1 MGMSVGDLR
10 LQHPKAREH
19 LALRTAGFIGGEGG
33 HEADG
38 LAVLV
43 HQVGVSRLIGG

>member
-1 MGMSVGDLR
+1 MGTSVGDLR

-19 LALRTAGFIGGEGG
+19 LAPRTASFIGGKGG

-38 LAVLV
+38 LAVLGR
-43 HQVGVSRLIGG
+43 QVGVSRLIGG